1 MKSILVEKT
10 PNYRH
15 KQDII
20 TYNTMI
26 LKHPTVICN
35 KITSSAS
42 IAFLFLYIFFIIL
55 NSSTYREFG
64 VVKSILVEKTPNY
77 RRRQGIIMYNTMI
90 LKHLK
95 VIYVL
100 ATSLAW
106 FAFISYVYHIPSL
119 KMKSSII
126 LSVPVQF
133 CQ

>member
-1 MKSILVEKT
+1 
-10 PNYRH
+10 
-15 KQDII
+15 
-20 TYNTMI
+20 MI
-26 LKHPTVICN
+26 LKHLTVICN
-35 KITSSAS
+35 KVTSLAWF
-42 IAFLFLYIFFIIL
+42 AFLFLYIFFIIL
-55 NSSTYREFG
+55 RSSINGEFG
-64 VVKSILVEKTPNY
+64 AVKSILVEKTPNY
-77 RRRQGIIMYNTMI
+77 PPRQGIVMFNTMI

-133 CQ
+133 CQEKNEITSLHTIKIDSVQ